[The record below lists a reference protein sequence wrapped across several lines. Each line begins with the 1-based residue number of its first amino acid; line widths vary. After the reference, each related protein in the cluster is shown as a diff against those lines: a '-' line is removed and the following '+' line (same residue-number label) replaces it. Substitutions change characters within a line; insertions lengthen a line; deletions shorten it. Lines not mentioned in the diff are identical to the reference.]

1 MNYGV
6 ALFPGFQAL
15 DVFGPIDA
23 LNNLALT
30 HDIQLSVIAPSLD
43 PVSTETHINSNAN
56 CAQSVVPTH
65 NFTSPPEKLDVLVV
79 PGGFGCQ
86 NNEPSTL
93 AVVDYVEAVYPSL
106 QYLITVCTGAS
117 IAARAGVLDDRYATT
132 NKMQWEWTM
141 SQGPNVKWV
150 SHARW
155 IVDGNIWTSA
165 GVSAGTDTM
174 LAFIEHVYGAA
185 DAETVADTME
195 YERMTDFATKFG
207 LTPT

>member
-1 MNYGV
+1 MSIRNLPMNYGV

-23 LNNLALT
+23 LNNLALS
-30 HDIQLSVIAPSLD
+30 HDIQLSVIAQSLD
-43 PVSTETHINSNAN
+43 PVSTETHMNPNAN
-56 CAQSVVPTH
+56 CAQSIVPTH

-79 PGGFGCQ
+79 PVLDHSVHGG
-86 NNEPSTL
+86 E
-93 AVVDYVEAVYPSL
+93 YR
-106 QYLITVCTGAS
+106 GA
-117 IAARAGVLDDRYATT
+117 RGVLDERYATT
-132 NKMQWEWTM
+132 NKMQWVWTT

-174 LAFIEHVYGAA
+174 LAFIEHVYGAE

-207 LTPT
+207 LAPT